1 MSASRR
7 GLGSHAFTSDSPSIL
22 DSVAPVPPS
31 DDRSASASPGTGRQR
46 QDVVRIDSDAVQLAR
61 NLVHFLMVS
70 GQTTATL
77 SQVLRDAVLAY
88 VETQKH
94 QLNGGKDFPAGPH
107 ELRRG
112 RRPTFG
118 SVKRSE

>member
-7 GLGSHAFTSDSPSIL
+7 GLGSHAFRSDPPSIL
-22 DSVAPVPPS
+22 DTVAPVPPL
-31 DDRSASASPGTGRQR
+31 DDPSASASPGTGRQR

-94 QLNGGKDFPAGPH
+94 QLNEGKDFPTSPH

-112 RRPTFG
+112 RRPTLG
-118 SVKRSE
+118 SANGSK

>member
-1 MSASRR
+1 MPASGR
-7 GLGSHAFTSDSPSIL
+7 GLGSQAFTSDPPPRSIL
-22 DSVAPVPPS
+22 DTVAPVPPA
-31 DDRSASASPGTGRQR
+31 DGPSATPPPVAGRRR
-46 QDVVRIDSDAVQLAR
+46 QDVVRIDADAVQLAR
-61 NLVHFLMVS
+61 NLVHFLMVH

-88 VETQKH
+88 VEAQKH
-94 QLNGGKDFPAGPH
+94 QLNDGQNFPASGQ

-118 SVKRSE
+118 S

>member
-1 MSASRR
+1 MASGPCPFNLDEPLYERRAVDSGHRRPCPPAGRSLDQSSA
-7 GLGSHAFTSDSPSIL
+7 GDW
-22 DSVAPVPPS
+22 
-31 DDRSASASPGTGRQR
+31 QR

-77 SQVLRDAVLAY
+77 SQVLRDAVLAH

-94 QLNGGKDFPAGPH
+94 QLNEGKDFPTSPH

-112 RRPTFG
+112 RRPTMG
-118 SVKRSE
+118 SANGSK

>member
-1 MSASRR
+1 MPASRR
-7 GLGSHAFTSDSPSIL
+7 GLGTHAFTSDPPSIL
-22 DSVAPVPPS
+22 DSVAPVPQP
-31 DDRSASASPGTGRQR
+31 DDRPPTPPPSTGRQR

-61 NLVHFLMVS
+61 NLVHFLMVN

-77 SQVLRDAVLAY
+77 SQVLRDAVLAH

-94 QLNGGKDFPAGPH
+94 QLNDGEDFPTSVQ

-112 RRPTFG
+112 RRPAFG
-118 SVKRSE
+118 SANKSQ